1 MGALT
6 MNVRSATLL
15 LSLLVGTW
23 VAASCGDEATTSPTT
38 TPTNPPTTP
47 IGEAAVQVVAN
58 GCREAEVH
66 GAGLMVGDGKVATV
80 AHVVAG
86 ASSVEVR
93 GPHGSG
99 PATVVYFDP
108 VLDVAVLKV
117 DPELASPIPIGSA
130 AAGDDG
136 TVIVYRDD
144 APVELPAHVE
154 RLVNI
159 RTADIYGDG
168 KHIRPGYELGLDI
181 KAGDSGAVVV
191 VDDRAVAL
199 VWATSRQADAR
210 AWAMRTSLVAD
221 HLTDDTKVDS
231 GKCADSA

>member
-23 VAASCGDEATTSPTT
+23 VAASCGDAATTSPTT

-58 GCREAEVH
+58 GCREAV
-66 GAGLMVGDGKVATV
+66 GQRARPMGGDGKAATV

-108 VLDVAVLKV
+108 VLDVAVVEV
-117 DPELASPIPIGSA
+117 DAERATALLLGAPA
-130 AAGDDG
+130 A
-136 TVIVYRDD
+136 
-144 APVELPAHVE
+144 
-154 RLVNI
+154 
-159 RTADIYGDG
+159 
-168 KHIRPGYELGLDI
+168 
-181 KAGDSGAVVV
+181 
-191 VDDRAVAL
+191 
-199 VWATSRQADAR
+199 
-210 AWAMRTSLVAD
+210 
-221 HLTDDTKVDS
+221 
-231 GKCADSA
+231 

>member
-1 MGALT
+1 M
-6 MNVRSATLL
+6 
-15 LSLLVGTW
+15 
-23 VAASCGDEATTSPTT
+23 VAE
-38 TPTNPPTTP
+38 
-47 IGEAAVQVVAN
+47 
-58 GCREAEVH
+58 
-66 GAGLMVGDGKVATV
+66 GKVATV

-130 AAGDDG
+130 VAGDDG
-136 TVIVYRDD
+136 NVIVYRDD
-144 APVELPAHVE
+144 NPVELPAHVD
-154 RLVNI
+154 RPVNI

-168 KHIRPGYELGLDI
+168 KHVRPGYELGLDI

-191 VDDRAVAL
+191 VGDRAVAL

-221 HLTDDTKVDS
+221 HLTDDTEVDS
-231 GKCADSA
+231 GRCADSV

>member
-1 MGALT
+1 MGDLT
-6 MNVRSATLL
+6 MNMRSPALL
-15 LSLLVGTW
+15 FLLGSMV
-23 VAASCGDEATTSPTT
+23 VASCGDAATTAQTT
-38 TPTNPPTTP
+38 TSTVRRTTP
-47 IGEAAVQVVAN
+47 IAEAAVQVVAN

-66 GAGLMVGDGKVATV
+66 GAGLMVADGKVATV

-108 VLDVAVLKV
+108 ELDVAVLKV
-117 DPELASPIPIGSA
+117 DPALASPIPIGSA
-130 AAGDDG
+130 ATGDDG
-136 TVIVYRDD
+136 NVIVYRDD

-154 RLVNI
+154 RPVNI

-168 KHIRPGYELGLDI
+168 KYVRPGYELGLDI

-191 VDDRAVAL
+191 VDDHAVAL

-210 AWAMRTSLVAD
+210 AWAMRTSLVED
-221 HLTDDTKVDS
+221 HLTDDTEVDS

>member
-1 MGALT
+1 MGDLT
-6 MNVRSATLL
+6 MNVRSPVLFFITLG
-15 LSLLVGTW
+15 SLAAACGDGGK
-23 VAASCGDEATTSPTT
+23 AASP
-38 TPTNPPTTP
+38 TP
-47 IGEAAVQVVAN
+47 IADAAVQVVAN
-58 GCREAEVH
+58 GCREAAVH
-66 GAGLMVGDGKVATV
+66 GAGLMVADGKVATV

-86 ASSVEVR
+86 ASSIDVH

-117 DPELASPIPIGSA
+117 DPTLASPIPIGSA

-136 TVIVYRDD
+136 NVIVYRDD
-144 APVELPAHVE
+144 APTELPARIE
-154 RLVNI
+154 RPVNI

-181 KAGDSGAVVV
+181 KSGDSGAVVV

-199 VWATSRQADAR
+199 VWATSRQADSR

-221 HLTDDTKVDS
+221 HLSDDVEVDN
-231 GKCADSA
+231 GECPDTA